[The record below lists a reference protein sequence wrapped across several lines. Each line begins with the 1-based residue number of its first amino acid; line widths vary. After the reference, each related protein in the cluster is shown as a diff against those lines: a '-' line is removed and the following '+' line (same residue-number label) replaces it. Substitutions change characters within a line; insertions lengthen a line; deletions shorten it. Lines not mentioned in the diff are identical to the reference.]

1 MRRLLHLLGLC
12 ENQLRIGDFPTWFFY
27 TVHFVSN
34 SITSSTFSFSAIP
47 HNTTIY
53 FSSRETIFSAW
64 WSTSRKLRQIALLF
78 VILFCNF
85 TFCISSA
92 RKKRPCGHFSFVV
105 GSTTRAV
112 MPCPHKNGGKQ
123 FSQSTPHTPLGCGGA
138 LLFRVNSP
146 QASTNR
152 CELPQNILQLVIL
165 CLNSTICI

>member
-1 MRRLLHLLGLC
+1 MRKSAPHWRFPHVIFLYCSFCLQQHYI
-12 ENQLRIGDFPTWFFY
+12 IG
-27 TVHFVSN
+27 
-34 SITSSTFSFSAIP
+34 FSFSAIP

-146 QASTNR
+146 QVSAKRFTIR
-152 CELPQNILQLVIL
+152 HIIL
-165 CLNSTICI
+165 

>member
-1 MRRLLHLLGLC
+1 MKKNSPALAISPRDFFILFILSPTALHHRLSAFQLYLIIPPSTLAVERPFSPLGG
-12 ENQLRIGDFPTWFFY
+12 QLPASFGKSLYYSSYYSVIL
-27 TVHFVSN
+27 HFVYLQPAK
-34 SITSSTFSFSAIP
+34 SAP
-47 HNTTIY
+47 
-53 FSSRETIFSAW
+53 A
-64 WSTSRKLRQIALLF
+64 
-78 VILFCNF
+78 
-85 TFCISSA
+85 
-92 RKKRPCGHFSFVV
+92 GHFSFVV